1 MTLKPE
7 IEKELRALLVE
18 MTRPEHGHYTIG
30 PADVARRFGGDGWK
44 RWMDGVKE
52 VARQLA
58 LEGAIEVTRHGKP
71 IETWPWRGVVRFRAR
86 GARAAVKAERAA
98 QTISA
103 ERAGRPAEGPA
114 KGPELAHAETAAVA
128 RAEPASWDSA
138 PVFTEPGARSPFVTR
153 PCAYAL
159 IEDAEHR
166 LAIVRTPQGTVLPG
180 GGIEG
185 KETPERAIE
194 REAREECGFAV
205 RVGRWS
211 VRAIQRAYS
220 APEKTHFEKPSTFC
234 DARVTRRGLGAS
246 ELDHELV
253 WVTHAEARELLS
265 HESQR
270 WAVERWS
277 ERSARG

>member
-18 MTRPEHGHYTIG
+18 MTRPENGRYTIG

-58 LEGAIEVTRHGKP
+58 VEGAIEVTRHGKP

-86 GARAAVKAERAA
+86 SERAVPNTERIA
-98 QTISA
+98 QLASA
-103 ERAGRPAEGPA
+103 PSPAHMES
-114 KGPELAHAETAAVA
+114 AASPRSSARTEPVA
-128 RAEPASWDSA
+128 WESA
-138 PVFTEPGARSPFVTR
+138 PVFTEPGARSPFTTR
-153 PCAYAL
+153 PSAYAL
-159 IEDAEHR
+159 IEDGEHR
-166 LAIVRTPQGTVLPG
+166 LALVRTPQGTVLPG

-185 KETPERAIE
+185 SETPERAIE

-234 DARVTRRGLGAS
+234 DARVTKRGLAVV

-253 WVTHAEARELLS
+253 WATHAEARELLS

-270 WAVERWS
+270 WAVERWA
-277 ERSARG
+277 ERNAGP

>member
-18 MTRPEHGHYTIG
+18 MTRPENGRYTIG
-30 PADVARRFGGDGWK
+30 PADVARRFGGDSWK

-58 LEGAIEVTRHGKP
+58 LEGAIDVTRHGKP
-71 IETWPWRGVVRFRAR
+71 IETWPWRGVVRFKAR
-86 GARAAVKAERAA
+86 GERAALNAERAA
-98 QTISA
+98 QTVST
-103 ERAGRPAEGPA
+103 ERAGRAA
-114 KGPELAHAETAAVA
+114 HIPELAPAENTAVA
-128 RAEPASWDSA
+128 PSVARVEPASWEAA
-138 PVFTEPGARSPFVTR
+138 PVFTEPGARAPFVTR
-153 PCAYAL
+153 PSAYAL

-185 KETPERAIE
+185 NETPERAIE

-234 DARVTRRGLGAS
+234 DARVTRRGLAVV

-253 WVTHAEARELLS
+253 WVTHAQARELLS

-270 WAVERWS
+270 WAVAQWTERA
-277 ERSARG
+277 ARG

>member
-18 MTRPEHGHYTIG
+18 MTRPEHGRYTIG

-44 RWMDGVKE
+44 RWMDGVKL
-52 VARQLA
+52 VARELA
-58 LEGAIEVTRHGKP
+58 AEGVIVVTRHGKP
-71 IETWPWRGVVRFRAR
+71 IERWPWRGVVRFRAG
-86 GARAAVKAERAA
+86 GARAAAHAESAA
-98 QTISA
+98 QTASA
-103 ERAGRPAEGPA
+103 PDPEGVSATRAP
-114 KGPELAHAETAAVA
+114 TVA
-128 RAEPASWDSA
+128 WDSA

-153 PCAYAL
+153 PSAYAL
-159 IEDAEHR
+159 IEDAEQR

-185 KETPERAIE
+185 NETPERAIE

-220 APEKTHFEKPSTFC
+220 ALEQTHFEKPSTFC
-234 DARVTRRGLGAS
+234 DARVTKRGLAAS

-253 WVTHAEARELLS
+253 WVTHAEARQLLS

-277 ERSARG
+277 ERDSRL